1 MSTRLKRIM
10 AIVLTIV
17 CCFILASCSNDNE
30 GNVFNEESSSYEGG
44 DNNDLA
50 AYEGEGYYDL
60 TALEAERILDFV
72 NGKAWVQDNTE
83 YTRQVYCINTQGKKL
98 FQLDGNYSYASPFY
112 DGVAFVVKTD
122 LDGHHWEKILS
133 SEGKELFV
141 TYNDDVIANQSL
153 DDVTD
158 HILAYGDGKFVVLR
172 HEADIDNNDWTL
184 GTIDKNG
191 KTIDEFY
198 SYSESGSE
206 RTIIDEDFIPK
217 WGSTLLRQ
225 SYSSLYYHGDTVIP
239 EYLGDGYFL
248 LYDNGSS
255 VSATPYVYN
264 PSKGTLFKVN
274 NSDNV
279 FIRGEVSKG
288 YLSSM
293 YRTGKGEVNSWYKI
307 DLESGNMIYPSY
319 LPKGTSS
326 DYIPFES
333 SFQDIFSNDT
343 DTGYSQVDLGMKDG
357 LIFYDHGFYDIDGN
371 EVVHVKGY
379 ENQVIH
385 CSPYTDDYAL
395 MLIDGADGN
404 QYVTLVNKNGDI
416 QFDPMK
422 TDFICN
428 QIDDGYF
435 VSSYNGKTSI
445 YDCNGKMV
453 SDLNCDKPNRCYV
466 SEGFVRVVKGSY
478 DRLYRIPT

>member
-1 MSTRLKRIM
+1 M

-191 KTIDEFY
+191 NKSLRFPTLKTIH
-198 SYSESGSE
+198 GIE
-206 RTIIDEDFIPK
+206 R
-217 WGSTLLRQ
+217 ST
-225 SYSSLYYHGDTVIP
+225 
-239 EYLGDGYFL
+239 
-248 LYDNGSS
+248 
-255 VSATPYVYN
+255 
-264 PSKGTLFKVN
+264 
-274 NSDNV
+274 
-279 FIRGEVSKG
+279 
-288 YLSSM
+288 
-293 YRTGKGEVNSWYKI
+293 
-307 DLESGNMIYPSY
+307 
-319 LPKGTSS
+319 
-326 DYIPFES
+326 
-333 SFQDIFSNDT
+333 
-343 DTGYSQVDLGMKDG
+343 
-357 LIFYDHGFYDIDGN
+357 
-371 EVVHVKGY
+371 
-379 ENQVIH
+379 
-385 CSPYTDDYAL
+385 
-395 MLIDGADGN
+395 
-404 QYVTLVNKNGDI
+404 
-416 QFDPMK
+416 
-422 TDFICN
+422 
-428 QIDDGYF
+428 
-435 VSSYNGKTSI
+435 
-445 YDCNGKMV
+445 
-453 SDLNCDKPNRCYV
+453 
-466 SEGFVRVVKGSY
+466 
-478 DRLYRIPT
+478 